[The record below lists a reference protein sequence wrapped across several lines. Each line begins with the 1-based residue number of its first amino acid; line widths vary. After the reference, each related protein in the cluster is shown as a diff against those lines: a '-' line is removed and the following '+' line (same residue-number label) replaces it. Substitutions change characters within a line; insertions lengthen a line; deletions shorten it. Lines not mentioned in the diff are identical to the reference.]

1 MFVIALVTNE
11 IEEIYVWL
19 LEQFLKA
26 MKETH
31 PSSVITDGDLNSHY
45 IGRYATLVKLSRHAI
60 HYAYRLDHYEHLVD
74 LLSEALNQVKQ
85 DNNVQHGK
93 HANKTSGG
101 SHHYDVQDPSVI
113 RFKGRGQTTNKD
125 SYRPQRMQICH
136 NCG

>member
-1 MFVIALVTNE
+1 M
-11 IEEIYVWL
+11 
-19 LEQFLKA
+19 
-26 MKETH
+26 
-31 PSSVITDGDLNSHY
+31 
-45 IGRYATLVKLSRHAI
+45 VKLSRHAI
-60 HYAYRLDHYEHLVD
+60 HYAYRLDDHYEHLVD

-113 RFKGRGQTTNKD
+113 RSKGRGQTTNKD
-125 SYRPQRMQICH
+125 SYKPQRMQICH